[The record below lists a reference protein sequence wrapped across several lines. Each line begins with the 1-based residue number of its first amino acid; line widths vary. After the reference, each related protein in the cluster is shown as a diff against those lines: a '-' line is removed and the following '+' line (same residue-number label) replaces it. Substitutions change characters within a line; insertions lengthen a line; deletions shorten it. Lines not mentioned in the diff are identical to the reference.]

1 MNRNAKLTERKL
13 ARALHLRAEWRVLP
27 AAFLA
32 TLLALPVNAAISSVP
47 TYSVQTTFF
56 LFLAVFTIL
65 LIAGIGISLRIIR
78 KGPEGMED

>member
-32 TLLALPVNAAISSVP
+32 LLNAGDEVSSGGG
-47 TYSVQTTFF
+47 SGGE
-56 LFLAVFTIL
+56 L
-65 LIAGIGISLRIIR
+65 G
-78 KGPEGMED
+78 